1 MRMSRFS
8 DQIKIL
14 LDQQERLYERQS
26 ELQALL
32 EASKD
37 SAYPVNGASNAEEN
51 WSGIFEWDSRAN
63 DVRFNIFGISTYRAN
78 QREVTSVS
86 GLFFFKFPA
95 PLFAIILS
103 ALYQEREYKGSYC
116 TLPFLLLICKQ
127 MLNKFMV
134 CVR

>member
-86 GLFFFKFPA
+86 GLFIFKFPA

-103 ALYQEREYKGSYC
+103 ALY
-116 TLPFLLLICKQ
+116 
-127 MLNKFMV
+127 
-134 CVR
+134 